1 MDQAQQRLKS
11 WSANARPL
19 VLKLVLTAASFF
31 VSKLLALHKIIQIDH
46 SGYELVIR
54 NRKN

>member
-1 MDQAQQRLKS
+1 MDQQRLKS

-46 SGYELVIR
+46 SGLELVIR